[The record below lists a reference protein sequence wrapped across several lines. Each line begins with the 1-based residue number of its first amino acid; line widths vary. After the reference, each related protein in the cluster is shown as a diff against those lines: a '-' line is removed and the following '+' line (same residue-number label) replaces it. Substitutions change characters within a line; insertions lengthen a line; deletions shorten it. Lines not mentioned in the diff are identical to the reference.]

1 VRYIYIAMIVASL
14 LGVLIFE
21 EITLQEGLTYTAIA
35 IVAVIMLKN
44 LGVWAT
50 FGVLILIT
58 LIRSCYYS

>member
-1 VRYIYIAMIVASL
+1 MRYIYIAMIVASL